1 MEFLPKPQGLLRAK
15 VTWQLIHKDP
25 NLCLQSLCWL
35 TQPEGRWGMQ
45 RETGEARGLYSQLI
59 SRTPSV
65 CGRYQTR
72 DGSQEHECHLTPV
85 KQLKLLYI
93 IKD

>member
-1 MEFLPKPQGLLRAK
+1 
-15 VTWQLIHKDP
+15 
-25 NLCLQSLCWL
+25 
-35 TQPEGRWGMQ
+35 MQ
-45 RETGEARGLYSQLI
+45 RETGEVRGLYSQLI
-59 SRTPSV
+59 SGTPAL